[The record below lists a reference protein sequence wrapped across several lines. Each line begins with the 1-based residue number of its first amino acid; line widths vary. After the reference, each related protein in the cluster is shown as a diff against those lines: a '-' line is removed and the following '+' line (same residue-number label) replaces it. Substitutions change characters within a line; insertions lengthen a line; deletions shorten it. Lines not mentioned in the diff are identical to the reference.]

1 MNALAYCAEIAGARR
16 RIWRQGGKPP
26 CQIAR
31 RQRAVEP
38 CHDTALGEHAGRMP
52 SGIGR
57 APQKNH
63 ISSRSNRSITH
74 SCAFFLL

>member
-31 RQRAVEP
+31 RQRALEAFRGTP
-38 CHDTALGEHAGRMP
+38 LGEHAGRTLQQNCT
-52 SGIGR
+52 SFDKT
-57 APQKNH
+57 Q
-63 ISSRSNRSITH
+63 
-74 SCAFFLL
+74 